1 MKYNLDFHTS
11 LKTVNHQPKL
21 KAELK
26 RIITRRRGE
35 KKTGKNKTGII
46 NPAGIQKIRK

>member
-35 KKTGKNKTGII
+35 KRQERTK
-46 NPAGIQKIRK
+46 QE